1 MLGLFRKSNTAQ
13 PEPSSLQDL
22 SDLIESLPTHSDSA
36 STSTDIND
44 ISIDTA
50 TTPSNNNSNLN
61 QELDLSVRLYAETHK
76 LNAEERNSGSQ
87 ITKLMRGLR
96 KSVSL
101 VTMGAISSSG
111 NLKMEGIDV
120 DAAATKKELDKVF
133 DGMDFDMKGV

>member
-36 STSTDIND
+36 STDIND
-44 ISIDTA
+44 ISIDTP
-50 TTPSNNNSNLN
+50 TTSTSTSNVN

-76 LNAEERNSGSQ
+76 LNADERNSGSQ

-111 NLKMEGIDV
+111 NLKMDGIDV